1 MDINVCISKTFKV
14 RKRRMKPF
22 KQFINEGKVLGQ
34 TLTISSAPD
43 KVNPNS
49 GDTTILKWGKK
60 TIDIFNL
67 PNGAG
72 KLEKL
77 IPKPIVRSKDKDWEP
92 FIILAIGMG
101 LL

>member
-1 MDINVCISKTFKV
+1 MID
-14 RKRRMKPF
+14 F
-22 KQFINEGKVLGQ
+22 KQFIDEGKVLGQ

-43 KVNPNS
+43 KVHPKS
-49 GDTTILKWGKK
+49 GDTTILKWGNKS
-60 TIDIFNL
+60 IDIFNL

-92 FIILAIGMG
+92 FITLAVALR